1 MPQEICNRWESNS
14 QGRYQRAKEGDCQ
27 YRGVLIGGLIGIAF
41 AYEVGSHWAARLQA
55 IGVDGA
61 DVRILDYLGKK
72 RVLETAESN
81 NLAGEFCWITR
92 LLGE

>member
-1 MPQEICNRWESNS
+1 M
-14 QGRYQRAKEGDCQ
+14 
-27 YRGVLIGGLIGIAF
+27 
-41 AYEVGSHWAARLQA
+41 QA